1 MFCNCKNCD
10 HCHKHEDGL
19 FCDNKMIF
27 VNPHDGC
34 DDFNI
39 EMEIKVWNNP
49 MLYVA
54 IFAIV
59 VLILLNIFA

>member
-1 MFCNCKNCD
+1 
-10 HCHKHEDGL
+10 
-19 FCDNKMIF
+19 MIF

-49 MLYVA
+49 MMYVA
-54 IFAIV
+54 IVAVV